1 MPGKLCNGVATDQ
14 PYINRSRAYC
24 EGFSYRLGDTAANR
38 PKINNPYGTDQ
49 ATASA
54 DWDLGWDNCDG
65 NADSILTRVETGCCP
80 GEGQTV
86 PGAI

>member
-24 EGFSYRLGDTAANR
+24 QGFLFRLQGTAVNR
-38 PKINNPYGTDQ
+38 PKENNPYGVGQ
-49 ATASA
+49 PTAAA
-54 DWDLGWDNCDG
+54 DWDLGWDNCNAEAG
-65 NADSILTRVETGCCP
+65 NSLTRAETGCCP

-86 PGAI
+86 QA